1 MSKAYRFTR
10 PQDLEILDKPKL
22 TVAIVI
28 ACRNGQEKLDLVL
41 ASLAVQSYPSRLISV
56 YIIDDGSHKPL
67 VLPKI
72 KPRGTTLVKYKNSQG
87 HWGKTAATNDVAAK
101 LKEDVLWFIDG
112 DMVFDPDH
120 LAHHMKWHHESDDY
134 AVLGWKRFV
143 QSWSYTPAQLN
154 TALLKGEFLDL
165 HQESWGKDLW
175 EERVE
180 RTQDLVKPALDGYR
194 AFVGATFSLRNSQ
207 WKRLG
212 GYNREL
218 ITGEDTELG
227 WRIYTSGMR
236 TVVDRQAH
244 SWHLGYS
251 TVEQNKDEIHRHNDP
266 ALAQYIPQMHS
277 IRSRFNFDWK
287 VPTYQVVVDAR
298 SSNLQQLLALR
309 TELLALQG
317 TSAEITILAPW
328 SILKDRY
335 SPVGDQFA
343 ELREIHSWLK
353 GSSEYKFV
361 EVTSDAQLSIDFI
374 IERFTPSATPYYL
387 FIEGSFALNLKDL
400 VDYLLASENGLVG
413 VANKEDRRA
422 FAIIAPALA
431 RAVSGRGWIYSDIA
445 AYFGA
450 LWMTEENFQQINQG
464 KHNRLRRFMR
474 YLKREGKKVNSPRQ
488 LAIFL
493 KKLTSLLV
501 RKVLPRG

>member
-1 MSKAYRFTR
+1 MSNPFRFSR
-10 PQDLEILDKPKL
+10 PQDLEILNTPKL

-28 ACRNGQEKLDLVL
+28 ACRDGQEKLDLVL
-41 ASLAVQSYPSRLISV
+41 ASLAAQSYPSRLIST
-56 YIIDDGSHKPL
+56 YIIDDGSQSPL

-72 KPRGTTLVKYKNSQG
+72 KPRGTSIVKYKNSLG
-87 HWGKTAATNDVAAK
+87 HWGKTAATNDVVAK
-101 LKEDVLWFIDG
+101 LKEDVLWFIDA

-165 HQESWGKDLW
+165 HQESWGKELW

-180 RTQDLVKPALDGYR
+180 RTNDLVKPSLDGYR

-227 WRIYTSGMR
+227 WRIFTSGMR

-244 SWHLGYS
+244 SWHLGHS
-251 TVEQNKDEIHRHNDP
+251 TVEQNKEEIHRHNDP
-266 ALAQYIPQMHS
+266 ALAQFIPQMHS
-277 IRSRFNFDWK
+277 IRACNDFEWK
-287 VPTYQVVVDAR
+287 VPTYQVVVDVR
-298 SSNLQQLLALR
+298 NTTMQQLLAIR
-309 TELLALQG
+309 SELLTLAG
-317 TSAEITILAPW
+317 TSAIFTLLAPW
-328 SILKDRY
+328 SMLKERY
-335 SPVGDQFA
+335 SPVGDHNA
-343 ELREIHSWLK
+343 DLREIQSWLK
-353 GSSEYKFV
+353 GSNEYSFV
-361 EVTSDAQLSIDFI
+361 EITPDAQLSIDSI
-374 IERFTPSATPYYL
+374 IEHFAPSATPYYL
-387 FIEGSFALNLKDL
+387 FVEGTFALNLKDL

-431 RAVSGRGWIYSDIA
+431 RAVRSKGWVYSEIA
-445 AYFGA
+445 ASFGM
-450 LWMTEENFQQINQG
+450 LWMTNESFDQINQG
-464 KHNRLRRFMR
+464 KHNRLGRLLR

-488 LAIFL
+488 LIIFL
-493 KKLTSLLV
+493 KKLISLVV